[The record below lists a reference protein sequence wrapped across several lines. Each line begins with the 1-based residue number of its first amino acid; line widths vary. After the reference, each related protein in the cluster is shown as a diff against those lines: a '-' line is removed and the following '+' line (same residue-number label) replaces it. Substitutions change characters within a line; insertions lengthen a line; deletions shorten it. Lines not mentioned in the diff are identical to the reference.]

1 MIKGHKIFPYLTIL
15 LAAIGIY
22 AGSLGYSFTYD
33 DYHYIVDSEYIKGW
47 RAFFSIFGSGY
58 LSLLPENLDMTRPF
72 MPFSLTVDYTFWGLN
87 PAGYRL
93 TNIILHALN
102 SVLIYTLAS
111 YISRGWVPLTASLL
125 FALHPVHTEAVVGI
139 TFRED
144 LLVTFFYL
152 SSLICYIRFA
162 NGSRGGG
169 YILSLLLFFIA
180 LLSKEMAVTLPLVL
194 LAYDYFFG
202 LRGKRK
208 WYRYLPY
215 LGLIPLYLWLLYIV
229 YSNPPTPPAYHG
241 NILDISTV
249 LAGYF
254 KLLVFPFNLSVDY
267 DIASSSNSW
276 TFIFL
281 IISIFASVLYIL
293 KSEDKTGSLC
303 IAFFFITLIPVL
315 NIVPTFRLIADRFL
329 YLPSAG
335 FCIFI
340 AVIFYRIIPEKASW
354 RKLYF
359 LGPAAILL
367 FYAATAMDRGRVWQN
382 DLTLW
387 SDVLKK
393 SPQSVRAYTAIGA
406 YYIKEGK
413 DDEAFPFLQKSI
425 ELRPDYDKG
434 YYNLGVVYL
443 RKGNT
448 DAAITAMKKAME
460 ITPGYGKA
468 HFNLGLAFMQK
479 EKYDEAVAEYEKAL
493 SSMPG
498 NAVLYNNIGNAYS
511 SKMMYDRALQM
522 YEKAVSI
529 NPDYADAYYNMG
541 NSLVEKGM
549 YIQALRSYE
558 KAVAL
563 DPLNASAYFNMGNLY
578 LSLRKQDKAVSAY
591 KEVLRLNPVHQGAR
605 DALELIMRTDKQ
617 GAGENGGL

>member
-1 MIKGHKIFPYLTIL
+1 MVKGNKIFPYFTIL
-15 LAAIGIY
+15 LAAIGVY
-22 AGSLGYSFTYD
+22 AGSLGHSFTYD
-33 DYHYIVDSEYIKGW
+33 DFHYIVDSEYIKGW

-58 LSLLPENLDMTRPF
+58 LSLSPENLDMTRPF
-72 MPFSLTVDYTFWGLN
+72 MPFSMTADYTLWGLN

-102 SVLIYTLAS
+102 SVLIYVLAS
-111 YISRGWVPLTASLL
+111 HISRGRVPLTASLL

-144 LLVTFFYL
+144 LLVTFFFL
-152 SSLICYIRFA
+152 FSLICYIRFA
-162 NGSRGGG
+162 NGARGVF

-180 LLSKEMAVTLPLVL
+180 LLSKEMAVTLPLIL

-202 LRGKRK
+202 SRGKRK
-208 WYRYLPY
+208 WHSYLPY

-267 DIASSSNSW
+267 DLASSSNSW

-293 KSEDKTGSLC
+293 KSEDKTGSFS
-303 IAFFFITLIPVL
+303 IAFFFITLVPVL

-354 RKLYF
+354 RGLYF
-359 LGPAAILL
+359 FGAAAILL
-367 FYAATAMDRGRVWQN
+367 FYAATAMDRGLVWQN

-406 YYIKEGK
+406 YYLKEGK
-413 DDEAFPFLQKSI
+413 DDEALPMLQKAI
-425 ELRPDYDKG
+425 QLRPDYDKG
-434 YYNLGVVYL
+434 YYNIGVIYL
-443 RKGNT
+443 RKGDT
-448 DAAITAMKKAME
+448 DAAIAAMKKAIE

-468 HFNLGLAFMQK
+468 HFTLGLASMQK
-479 EKYDEAVAEYEKAL
+479 GKFDEAVAEYEKAL
-493 SSMPG
+493 SLMPN
-498 NAVLYNNIGNAYS
+498 NAILHNNLGNAYS
-511 SKMMYDRALQM
+511 AKGMYDRALLM
-522 YEKAVSI
+522 YERAVSI
-529 NPDYADAYYNMG
+529 APDDAEAYYNMG
-541 NSLVEKGM
+541 NAYAESGRYAE
-549 YIQALRSYE
+549 ALNLYKKTVVLSP
-558 KAVAL
+558 A
-563 DPLNASAYFNMGNLY
+563 NASAYFNMGNIY
-578 LSLRKQDKAVSAY
+578 IILRQKDKAISSYQKAL
-591 KEVLRLNPVHQGAR
+591 EANPMHQGALDMLKKIDQR
-605 DALELIMRTDKQ
+605 LKTED
-617 GAGENGGL
+617 